1 MELTATQ
8 VWSRIAQASQEVLPE
23 QTFATWLASTEAIAL
38 TDETLVVAAPT
49 KFAVEWIEDKYGDL
63 LRELAERELGR
74 PLQVRFEHHGQDE
87 RLDFPELGGTP
98 PAPETPVLTPD
109 LAAPLPQDAASVGLN
124 DRYTFD
130 RFVIGGHNQLS
141 SAACRRV
148 ADAPAVAYNPLF
160 IYGDT
165 GLGKTHLMHAI
176 GHAIIDRY
184 SDRRV
189 VYTTSEQFTNEMIAA
204 IQSGRTANFRQ
215 RYRQIDVLLVDD
227 VHFLGN
233 KEGTQ
238 EEFFHTFNA
247 LYDAQKQIVI
257 TSDRPPP
264 EIPGLQER
272 LVSRFEWG
280 LVTDIKPPDF
290 ETRIAIL
297 QMKADEDGLLLED
310 EIIEYIARIRT
321 SSVRQLEGALIKLLA
336 FSSLTRREINL
347 ELAREALGAEPEPFG
362 PDRVRATPEQIVER
376 TAEQWNVTV
385 QDIKSKRRTRTLVVP
400 RQVAMYLIKTTLDL
414 PYTDIGSL
422 FGGRDH
428 STVIHSVNKV
438 EAEMAGDPTFRAQV
452 RKLQD
457 ALAR

>member
-1 MELTATQ
+1 MATLLNLIRPLGREPSFLDLVKADRKRKDQSELRQRLYQDDSAETVRKFIAAR
-8 VWSRIAQASQEVLPE
+8 WSRPDDFRIFQINLVKKTVNALATAYQRPPKRVAEGMDQEVLDDLGHE
-23 QTFATWLASTEAIAL
+23 
-38 TDETLVVAAPT
+38 VV
-49 KFAVEWIEDKYGDL
+49 
-63 LRELAERELGR
+63 
-74 PLQVRFEHHGQDE
+74 
-87 RLDFPELGGTP
+87 
-98 PAPETPVLTPD
+98 
-109 LAAPLPQDAASVGLN
+109 PLPTDPAAIGLN
-124 DRYTFD
+124 DRYRFD
-130 RFVIGGHNQLS
+130 RFVIGGHNQLAT
-141 SAACRRV
+141 AACRRV
-148 ADAPAVAYNPLF
+148 ADAPAAAYNPLF

-176 GHAIIDRY
+176 GHAILDRFAE
-184 SDRRV
+184 RRV
-189 VYTTSEQFTNEMIAA
+189 VYTTSEQFTNEMIGA
-204 IQSGRTANFRQ
+204 IKSGRTANFRQ

-297 QMKADEDGLLLED
+297 QKKAEEDGLSMDD
-310 EIIEYIARIRT
+310 EVIEYIARIRK

-347 ELAREALGAEPEPFG
+347 DLAREALDTEPQQYAE
-362 PDRVRATPEQIVER
+362 RVRTTPEQIVER
-376 TAEQWNVTV
+376 TAEHWNVTV
-385 QDIKSKRRTRTLVVP
+385 DDMKSKRRTRTLVVP

-414 PYTDIGSL
+414 PYTDIGSI

-438 EAEMAGDPTFRAQV
+438 EAQMAGDPTFRSQV
-452 RKLQD
+452 RRLQEV
-457 ALAR
+457 LAS

>member
-1 MELTATQ
+1 
-8 VWSRIAQASQEVLPE
+8 
-23 QTFATWLASTEAIAL
+23 
-38 TDETLVVAAPT
+38 
-49 KFAVEWIEDKYGDL
+49 
-63 LRELAERELGR
+63 
-74 PLQVRFEHHGQDE
+74 
-87 RLDFPELGGTP
+87 
-98 PAPETPVLTPD
+98 
-109 LAAPLPQDAASVGLN
+109 
-124 DRYTFD
+124 
-130 RFVIGGHNQLS
+130 
-141 SAACRRV
+141 
-148 ADAPAVAYNPLF
+148 
-160 IYGDT
+160 
-165 GLGKTHLMHAI
+165 MHAI
-176 GHAIIDRY
+176 GHAILDRFT
-184 SDRRV
+184 DRRV

-215 RYRQIDVLLVDD
+215 RYRKIDVLLVDD

-247 LYDAQKQIVI
+247 LYDAHKQIVI

-297 QMKADEDGLLLED
+297 QKKAEEDGLCMDD
-310 EIIEYIARIRT
+310 EVIEYIARIRKT
-321 SSVRQLEGALIKLLA
+321 SVRQLEGALIKLLA

-347 ELAREALGAEPEPFG
+347 DLAREALDTEPEPYAE
-362 PDRVRATPEQIVER
+362 RVRTTPEQIVER
-376 TAEQWNVTV
+376 TAEHWNVTI
-385 QDIKSKRRTRTLVVP
+385 DDMKSKRRTRTLVVP

-414 PYTDIGSL
+414 PYTDIGSI

-438 EAEMAGDPTFRAQV
+438 EAEMAGDPTFRSQV
-452 RKLQD
+452 RKLQE
-457 ALAR
+457 ALAS